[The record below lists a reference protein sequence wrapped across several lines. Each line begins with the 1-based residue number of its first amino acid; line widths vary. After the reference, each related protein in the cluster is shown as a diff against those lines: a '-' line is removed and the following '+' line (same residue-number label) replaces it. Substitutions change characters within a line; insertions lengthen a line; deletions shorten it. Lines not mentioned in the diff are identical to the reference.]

1 MTQPDV
7 VVIGGGLIGLLT
19 AAELAER
26 GARVSVLEK
35 DDLGFE
41 QSGRS
46 VAAIN
51 LPGGEPNPASPLL
64 RVSAEQWSTFE
75 QRWGHG
81 IDLNSEGWYIVIADD
96 HDREWLE
103 LERATWHATAGYP
116 ESELLGAAAARERF
130 PQFEGQLAALD
141 VRHGG
146 HVDALMVINALRQ
159 IAQQRE
165 IDIRCGEMVTGF
177 EVDGERITHVKT
189 QSRSLSPENVV
200 IAAGLWSPDLC
211 GQLGF
216 HIPMQRVRAPAV
228 ETGPMPPG
236 TIPGFLRG
244 STFGAKQNRNG
255 TIRITG
261 GYRYSAMLH
270 DLSLRDF
277 RDFKIWAPALWQN
290 RKDVSF
296 RLDPAGLKLELAA
309 KMATMRARNGDVV
322 LPQGYEPP
330 ANPRDRFRQLAELA
344 RLVPSLKAARVHRS
358 FAGVMDLLPDL
369 QPVLGRIPNTANAY
383 VAGGFSGHGYMNGPG
398 ACQAMAELITTG
410 TSSIDLHD
418 YRPERLEGPLKM
430 REQIF

>member
-1 MTQPDV
+1 VTQSEV

-26 GARVSVLEK
+26 GVRVTVLEK

-46 VAAIN
+46 VAAVN
-51 LPGGEPNPASPLL
+51 LPGGEPNPGSELL
-64 RVSAEQWSTFE
+64 RASADEWATFE
-75 QRWGHG
+75 ERWGHT
-81 IDLNSEGWYIVIADD
+81 IDLDSGGWNIVIADD
-96 HDREWLE
+96 HDREWLD
-103 LERATWHATAGYP
+103 LERATWHDTAGYP
-116 ESELLGAAAARERF
+116 ESELLEASAAHERF
-130 PQFEGQLAALD
+130 PSLEGELLAVD

-146 HVDALMVINALRQ
+146 HVDALMVVNALRQ
-159 IAQQRE
+159 IAQERQIE
-165 IDIRCGEMVTGF
+165 VRCGEMVTGF
-177 EVDGERITHVKT
+177 DVDGDRIVRVKT
-189 QSRSLSPENVV
+189 TSGSISPETVV
-200 IAAGLWSPDLC
+200 VAAGLWSPDLC
-211 GQLGF
+211 APLGF
-216 HIPMQRVRAPAV
+216 RIPMQRVRAPAV

-277 RDFKIWAPALWQN
+277 RDFRVWGPALWQN

-296 RLDPAGLKLELAA
+296 RVDPAVLKFDLASL
-309 KMATMRARNGDVV
+309 RARNGKVAF
-322 LPQGYEPP
+322 PQRYEPP
-330 ANPRDRFRQLAELA
+330 SKPRDRYSQLADLA
-344 RLVPSLKAARVHRS
+344 RIVPALKQTRIHRS

-369 QPVLGRIPNTANAY
+369 QPVLGRIPDTANAY
-383 VAGGFSGHGYMNGPG
+383 IAGGFSGHGYMNGPG
-398 ACQAMAELITTG
+398 ACRAMAELITTG
-410 TSSIDLHD
+410 ESSIDLD
-418 YRPERLEGPLKM
+418 AYRPERLRGPLKM